1 LSANGAPRPNPSPVD
16 SPAGGRIVAA
26 ERERRLNEER
36 HRLLAENARDVI
48 WTMAPDG
55 SITSVSQ
62 AVESLRGLTPE
73 EAMVEPIE
81 QTLPPDSLAV
91 SLGYFTQL
99 VEDL

>member
-1 LSANGAPRPNPSPVD
+1 
-16 SPAGGRIVAA
+16 
-26 ERERRLNEER
+26 
-36 HRLLAENARDVI
+36 
-48 WTMAPDG
+48 MAPDG